1 MNIFFPIFSY
11 LKPTEPLRNPE
22 QLQTLMFLSDIFIF
36 DIQGDHYLER
46 AKKQQKT
53 ELYLNTADK
62 TV

>member
-1 MNIFFPIFSY
+1 
-11 LKPTEPLRNPE
+11 
-22 QLQTLMFLSDIFIF
+22 MFLSDIFIF